1 MAVNEF
7 RFEGMTSSGQTV
19 RGTVMAPSKRKAR
32 SKVEDLSEKHQFKPQ
47 ALKKRR
53 TFLYKVRHPNGKEV
67 KGEQKAFSADEVRA
81 ALEGMGL
88 EVLKVE
94 KKWFDFDWKPPRDD
108 IIMFV
113 RLAANLLRENM
124 PFDEVLNLL
133 VNDVSSSSL
142 QQVIRDLNSDLKSGM
157 DAEKAFN
164 KQKDKL
170 GKFTAYMLGIASK
183 SGNMA
188 QIYESTARFLERK
201 DEFRKNVRSSMIMPA
216 VTTVVMIGALIWY
229 IWYII
234 PATAGL
240 FQGMNVQLPPLT
252 TWSLEF
258 ADWLDHNWM
267 WAFPAVIA
275 PIVAALGWSRTET
288 GQFYVHKYMIKIPLI
303 GGLLHKLNIEV
314 FCRVFAILYS
324 GSGDNLRVMRIAAEA
339 CGNRYMEHRIR
350 TVTIPMMAGQGAS
363 LFRALEASGVF
374 TSMALTRLKSG
385 QETGSVRES
394 ARQMADY
401 YEQETELRLDAAV
414 QSIQTAVAILIALGI
429 VFLTLLSTE
438 LAMISPS
445 QSDMM
450 GL

>member
-1 MAVNEF
+1 
-7 RFEGMTSSGQTV
+7 
-19 RGTVMAPSKRKAR
+19 
-32 SKVEDLSEKHQFKPQ
+32 
-47 ALKKRR
+47 
-53 TFLYKVRHPNGKEV
+53 
-67 KGEQKAFSADEVRA
+67 
-81 ALEGMGL
+81 
-88 EVLKVE
+88 
-94 KKWFDFDWKPPRDD
+94 
-108 IIMFV
+108 
-113 RLAANLLRENM
+113 
-124 PFDEVLNLL
+124 
-133 VNDVSSSSL
+133 
-142 QQVIRDLNSDLKSGM
+142 
-157 DAEKAFN
+157 
-164 KQKDKL
+164 
-170 GKFTAYMLGIASK
+170 
-183 SGNMA
+183 
-188 QIYESTARFLERK
+188 
-201 DEFRKNVRSSMIMPA
+201 
-216 VTTVVMIGALIWY
+216 
-229 IWYII
+229 
-234 PATAGL
+234 
-240 FQGMNVQLPPLT
+240 
-252 TWSLEF
+252 
-258 ADWLDHNWM
+258 
-267 WAFPAVIA
+267 
-275 PIVAALGWSRTET
+275 
-288 GQFYVHKYMIKIPLI
+288 MIKIPLI